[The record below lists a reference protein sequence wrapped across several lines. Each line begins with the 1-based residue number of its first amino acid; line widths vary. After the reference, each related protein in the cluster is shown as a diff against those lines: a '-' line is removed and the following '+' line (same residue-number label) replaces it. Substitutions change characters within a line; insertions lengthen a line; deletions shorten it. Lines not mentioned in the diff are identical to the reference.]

1 MNIGDRIRPLR
12 KMPYKANFENFS
24 VYFELNHQQLW
35 YINSIK
41 DGICKL
47 SNSSCTMYITIKEID
62 LPKIF
67 NTSHVIRGR
76 YSGRWD

>member
-1 MNIGDRIRPLR
+1 MNIGDRIRPLG
-12 KMPYKANFENFS
+12 KIPYKVNFENFS
-24 VYFELNHQQLW
+24 IHFELNHQQLW

-47 SNSSCTMYITIKEID
+47 SNSSGTMYITIKEID

-67 NTSHVIRGR
+67 NTNHVIRGR